1 MTETTEIEI
10 ETGIEIETDVVEVVI
25 VIVETPEENDQG
37 RLDKEEIGLDHL
49 QDHRAVVTIEIMI
62 EDLLRI
68 EVVPRQ
74 KKVSAIVFKNNQKIK
89 RLR

>member
-1 MTETTEIEI
+1 MTETIEIEI
-10 ETGIEIETDVVEVVI
+10 ETGIEIETDVAVVI

-37 RLDKEEIGLDHL
+37 RLDKEETGLDHL
-49 QDHRAVVTIEIMI
+49 QDHRVVVIIEVMI

-89 RLR
+89 CLR